1 MTAALRLLSGGAMLL
16 GSPLALV
23 QGLPL
28 AALMLAGCALAVGIF
43 TRDLPPEG
51 T

>member
-1 MTAALRLLSGGAMLL
+1 MTAALRLVAGGAMLA
-16 GSPLALV
+16 GAPLALA

-28 AALMLAGCALAVGIF
+28 AALHLAVCALAVGIL
-43 TRDLPPEG
+43 TRDAMES

>member
-1 MTAALRLLSGGAMLL
+1 MTAALRLLSGGAMLA
-16 GSPLALV
+16 GAPLALA

-28 AALMLAGCALAVGIF
+28 AALMLAGCALAVGIL
-43 TRDLPPEG
+43 TRDPLEG

>member
-1 MTAALRLLSGGAMLL
+1 MTAALRLLSGGAMLA
-16 GSPLALV
+16 GAPLALV

-28 AALMLAGCALAVGIF
+28 AALHLAACALADGLL

>member
-1 MTAALRLLSGGAMLL
+1 MTAALRLVTGGAMVL
-16 GSPLALV
+16 GGPLALV

-28 AALMLAGCALAVGIF
+28 AALHLAACALAVGIL
-43 TRDLPPEG
+43 TRNLPPEG